1 MLLLTEDNMD
11 LDTLKS
17 ATIGGSSMTIQCIE
31 ILPDMVRLLVGIT
44 TIIYFVY
51 KIALIRKELA
61 KK

>member
-1 MLLLTEDNMD
+1 MD

-17 ATIGGSSMTIQCIE
+17 ATIGGSSMAIQCIE
-31 ILPDMVRLLVGIT
+31 ILPDIVRLGVGIV
-44 TIIYFVY
+44 TIVYFVY